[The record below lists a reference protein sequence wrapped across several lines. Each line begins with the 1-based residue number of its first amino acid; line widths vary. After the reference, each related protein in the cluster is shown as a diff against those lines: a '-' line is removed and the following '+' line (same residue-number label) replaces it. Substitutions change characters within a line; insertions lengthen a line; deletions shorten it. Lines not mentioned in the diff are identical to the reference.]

1 MNERI
6 RLLREAL
13 GMSRAA
19 FGESLGVSGDVINN
33 IERGRL
39 NKPEQKLS
47 LIKLMCKEF
56 NVNEEWMQ
64 TGEGEMFLQQT
75 QDEKLAA
82 FFGEVNLTDEGD
94 FRKRFLSALSE
105 LDPDGWKVIENLM
118 KKCMHE
124 ENDLD

>member
-1 MNERI
+1 MKGRI
-6 RLLREAL
+6 KKIRKNYLHMTQKDFADRLGFSQNFIAQIECGTKIPSDRTISDICRIFDVDEVWLR
-13 GMSRAA
+13 
-19 FGESLGVSGDVINN
+19 
-33 IERGRL
+33 
-39 NKPEQKLS
+39 
-47 LIKLMCKEF
+47 
-56 NVNEEWMQ
+56 
-64 TGEGEMFLQQT
+64 TGEGDMLVQRS

-118 KKCMHE
+118 KKCMNE

>member
-1 MNERI
+1 MTQKDFADRLGFSQNFIAQIECGTKIPSDRTISDICRI
-6 RLLREAL
+6 FDVDEVWLR
-13 GMSRAA
+13 
-19 FGESLGVSGDVINN
+19 
-33 IERGRL
+33 
-39 NKPEQKLS
+39 
-47 LIKLMCKEF
+47 
-56 NVNEEWMQ
+56 
-64 TGEGEMFLQQT
+64 TGEGDMLVQRS

-118 KKCMHE
+118 KKCMNE